1 MTTDIIKELT
11 AILEARKGADPQA
24 SYVASLYHRG
34 LNRILEKVGEEA
46 TEVLLAAKDA
56 AAKPGARDDALIGE
70 VADLW
75 FHTLVMLVHL
85 DQDPQ
90 WVLQTL
96 TDRFGTSGHLEK
108 RNRGSADSQDGQ

>member
-1 MTTDIIKELT
+1 LDKDIIKDLT
-11 AILEARKGADPQA
+11 AILESRRGADPES
-24 SYVASLYHRG
+24 SYVASLYAKG

-56 AAKPGARDDALIGE
+56 AKDAAGARDDALIGE

-85 DQDPQ
+85 EQDPQ

-96 TDRFGTSGHLEK
+96 TDRFGTSGHEEK
-108 RNRGSADSQDGQ
+108 RNRK